1 MDALRELIGK
11 EIDERIKESDCIA
24 STPCVVLDD
33 YQNGYYLVE
42 DIKSGSKYT
51 VPNFSGSAIG
61 IGENIQLFFKNGVIS
76 NKSAYIGAANYKS
89 SDSVSPVIIEGL
101 NKLGEL
107 VDADVEISLFK
118 FKVLESTNLLINFN
132 ANIFGTVA
140 GELVL
145 KIIIGETELLYKPRK
160 TISLNE
166 YNSISFSLPFTL
178 KSGEYTAQVIADG
191 VGNFVDI
198 CTYIYGFHVKALPIY
213 DPTSDADYI
222 YELQNEK
229 SNSIFFTGDSLR
241 PSVPNVMGGKNTNII
256 RATTFNTSDVLGVY
270 IPEGITEIE

>member
-11 EIDERIKESDCIA
+11 EIDEKIKESDCVA

-42 DIKSGSKYT
+42 DIKSGGKYT

-61 IGENIQLFFKNGVIS
+61 IGENIQLFFKNGVIN

-89 SDSVSPVIIEGL
+89 GDSVSPVIIESL

-140 GELVL
+140 GELIL
-145 KIIIGETELLYKPRK
+145 KVVIGETELLYKPRK
-160 TISLNE
+160 TISINE
-166 YNSISFSLPFTL
+166 YNLISFSLPFTL

-198 CTYIYGFHVKALPIY
+198 CTYIYGFHVEALPIY

-222 YELQNEK
+222 YELQNGK

-241 PSVPNVMGGKNTNII
+241 PSVPDVMGGKNTNII

>member
-11 EIDERIKESDCIA
+11 EIDERIKESDCVA

-42 DIKSGSKYT
+42 DIKSGGKYT

-61 IGENIQLFFKNGVIS
+61 IGENIQLFFKNGVIN

-89 SDSVSPVIIEGL
+89 GDSVSPVIIESL

-107 VDADVEISLFK
+107 VDTNVEISLFK

-145 KIIIGETELLYKPRK
+145 KVVIGETELLYKPRK
-160 TISLNE
+160 TISINE
-166 YNSISFSLPFTL
+166 YNLISFSLPFTL
-178 KSGEYTAQVIADG
+178 KSGEYVAQVIADG

-198 CTYIYGFHVKALPIY
+198 CAYIYGFHVEALPIY

-229 SNSIFFTGDSLR
+229 SNSVFFTGDSLR

-256 RATTFNTSDVLGVY
+256 RATTFNVSNVLGVY
-270 IPEGITEIE
+270 IPDGVTEIE

>member
-11 EIDERIKESDCIA
+11 EIDERIKESDCVA

-42 DIKSGSKYT
+42 DIKSGGKYT

-61 IGENIQLFFKNGVIS
+61 IGENIQLFFKNGVIN

-89 SDSVSPVIIEGL
+89 GDSVSPVIIESL

-145 KIIIGETELLYKPRK
+145 KVVIGETELLYKPRK
-160 TISLNE
+160 TISINE
-166 YNSISFSLPFTL
+166 YNLISFSLPFTL
-178 KSGEYTAQVIADG
+178 KSGEYVAQVIADG

-198 CTYIYGFHVKALPIY
+198 CAYIYGFHVEALPIY
-213 DPTSDADYI
+213 DPTSDSDYVHEI
-222 YELQNEK
+222 QDGK
-229 SNSIFFTGDSLR
+229 ANSIFYVGSSLR
-241 PSVPNVMGGKNTNII
+241 PSIPTTLSNKNTNII
-256 RATTFNTSDVLGVY
+256 RATTFDASNVLGVY
-270 IPEGITEIE
+270 IPEGVTEIE

>member
-11 EIDERIKESDCIA
+11 EIDEKIKESDCVA

-61 IGENIQLFFKNGVIS
+61 IGENIQLFFKNGVIN

-89 SDSVSPVIIEGL
+89 GDSVSPVIIESL

-140 GELVL
+140 GELIL
-145 KIIIGETELLYKPRK
+145 KVVIGETELLYKPRK
-160 TISLNE
+160 TISINE
-166 YNSISFSLPFTL
+166 YNLISFSLPFTL

-198 CTYIYGFHVKALPIY
+198 CTYIYGFHIEALPIY

-229 SNSIFFTGDSLR
+229 SNSVFFTGDSLR
-241 PSVPNVMGGKNTNII
+241 PSVPKIMGGKNTNIL
-256 RATTFNTSDVLGVY
+256 RATTFYGSEILGAYISDGV
-270 IPEGITEIE
+270 TEIE